1 MHENIIK
8 QQQFLLL
15 PLRILLRILVHL
27 IDRLVFLP
35 CVEVIPE
42 HTDRA
47 ARIKQSRVKMMRLKA
62 KNRKRRTQDG
72 RARVGGEKKS
82 DQRIFRGGD
91 KNIQKSLRKTFRFYE
106 EFRYVASPDY
116 QNLPVPSNGPDAS
129 GRKNCPVIVS
139 PSHPLSR
146 HDERKARG
154 LNMDSHIHASSTRT
168 DMRKRERESIERTG
182 VGLIYRQ
189 INRKGLR

>member
-1 MHENIIK
+1 
-8 QQQFLLL
+8 
-15 PLRILLRILVHL
+15 
-27 IDRLVFLP
+27 
-35 CVEVIPE
+35 
-42 HTDRA
+42 
-47 ARIKQSRVKMMRLKA
+47 MMRLKA
-62 KNRKRRTQDG
+62 KIGKGGYRIEDIAREREEERKKISKDFKRRG
-72 RARVGGEKKS
+72 IK
-82 DQRIFRGGD
+82 
-91 KNIQKSLRKTFRFYE
+91 IQKSLRKTFCFYE

-116 QNLPVPSNGPDAS
+116 QNLLVPSNRPDAS

-189 INRKGLR
+189 IQIVRDCDKDRGRQKKRKKERKRNID

>member
-1 MHENIIK
+1 MQNEEIHDPKRPAEIQSNREKSDFSSAVERTHARLVAIGDAGCIYVQIRERYQMHENIIK

-15 PLRILLRILVHL
+15 PLRRILLRILVHL

-62 KNRKRRTQDG
+62 KNRKRRTRDG
-72 RARVGGEKKS
+72 RARVGREKKS

-91 KNIQKSLRKTFRFYE
+91 KNI
-106 EFRYVASPDY
+106 
-116 QNLPVPSNGPDAS
+116 
-129 GRKNCPVIVS
+129 
-139 PSHPLSR
+139 
-146 HDERKARG
+146 
-154 LNMDSHIHASSTRT
+154 
-168 DMRKRERESIERTG
+168 
-182 VGLIYRQ
+182 
-189 INRKGLR
+189 